1 MNTQS
6 TLITTHWQLA
16 PNIENQ
22 VVQGIDDIHQCIGH
36 ILSTMKGTDVLRPE
50 FGSDHFR
57 YIDYPEDI
65 AQPNMV
71 REITLALQKWES
83 RIEVDHISIDGQAP
97 HFELTI
103 YWTLVDEVYREIYQT
118 TLAM

>member
-50 FGSDHFR
+50 FGSDHFQ
-57 YIDYPEDI
+57 YI
-65 AQPNMV
+65 V
-71 REITLALQKWES
+71 REVTLALQRWEK
-83 RIEVDHISIDGQAP
+83 RINVDSVNVEGTAP
-97 HFELTI
+97 HFEFLIFWSLTED
-103 YWTLVDEVYREIYQT
+103 VHREIYAT
-118 TLAM
+118 RITG